1 MPAGVDQLIAL
12 LDLEQ
17 RGPGVFVG
25 AADETSTRQRVFGG
39 QVLAQALT
47 AAYRTVPDDRIA
59 HSLSAYFVRSGL
71 AGVPIEYRVDEIR
84 DGGSFSTRTLA
95 ASQQGRTIFFM
106 GCSFHRLE
114 PGLNHADTIP
124 QGVAAPQDCPPLSE
138 VLGARS
144 RRSAEAWRQ
153 EWGVL
158 ETRFASDTSAVNGA
172 HADAAMKVWV
182 RTESALPPDPRL
194 HQAVLAYASDL
205 TLLAVSTVPHPVVF
219 AGPGMQAASINHA
232 MWFHR
237 PARADQWLLYDQVSP
252 SASAGLGFSFG
263 RLFSGGQLVASCT
276 QEGLIRLT
284 DPAALVTGQVA
295 AATGEDGVPGLS

>member
-1 MPAGVDQLIAL
+1 MPAGVEELIAL

-17 RGPGVFVG
+17 RGDDLFLG
-25 AADETSTRQRVFGG
+25 AADENTHRQRVFGG

-47 AAYRTVPDDRIA
+47 AAYRTVAENRIA

-71 AGVPIEYRVDEIR
+71 AGIPIEYRVEETR
-84 DGGSFSTRTLA
+84 DGGSFSTRRLSAT
-95 ASQQGRTIFFM
+95 QDGRTIFFM
-106 GCSFHRLE
+106 ACSFHRLE
-114 PGLNHADTIP
+114 PGLNHADAIP
-124 QGVAAPQDCPPLSE
+124 QGVAPPEDCPPLSE

-158 ETRFASDTSAVNGA
+158 ETRFASDTSAVNGQQ
-172 HADAAMKVWV
+172 ADAAMKVWV
-182 RTESALPPDPRL
+182 RAESPLPDDPRL

-252 SASAGLGFSFG
+252 SASSGLGFSFG
-263 RLFSGGQLVASCT
+263 RLFSGGRLVASCT
-276 QEGLIRLT
+276 QEGLIRIT
-284 DPAALVTGQVA
+284 DPAAVVE
-295 AATGEDGVPGLS
+295 GEEAIPGLT

>member
-17 RGPGVFVG
+17 RAPGIFIG
-25 AADETSTRQRVFGG
+25 AADETSARQRVFGG

-47 AAYRTVPDDRIA
+47 AAYRTVTDDRLA

-71 AGVPIEYRVDEIR
+71 AGVPIEYRVEEIR
-84 DGGSFSTRTLA
+84 DGGTFSTRRLVAT
-95 ASQQGRTIFFM
+95 QQGRTIFFM

-114 PGLNHADTIP
+114 PGLNHADSPP
-124 QGVAAPQDCPPLSE
+124 QGVPQPQDCPPLSE

-158 ETRFASDTSAVNGA
+158 ETRFASDTSGLNGA
-172 HADAAMKVWV
+172 GTDAAMKLWV
-182 RTESALPPDPRL
+182 RTESALPADPRL
-194 HQAVLAYASDL
+194 HQTVLAYASDL

-237 PARADQWLLYDQVSP
+237 PARADRWLLYDQVSP
-252 SASAGLGFSFG
+252 SASAGLGFSSG
-263 RLFSGGQLVASCT
+263 RLFSDGQLVASCS
-276 QEGLIRLT
+276 QEGLIRIT
-284 DPAALVTGQVA
+284 DPVA
-295 AATGEDGVPGLS
+295 VAEGVEAIPGLT

>member
-1 MPAGVDQLIAL
+1 MPAGVEELIAL

-17 RGPGVFVG
+17 RGDDLFLG
-25 AADETSTRQRVFGG
+25 AADENTHRQRVFGG

-47 AAYRTVPDDRIA
+47 AAYRTVAENRIA

-71 AGVPIEYRVDEIR
+71 AGIPIEYHVEETR
-84 DGGSFSTRTLA
+84 DGGSFSTRRLSAT
-95 ASQQGRTIFFM
+95 QDGRTIFFM
-106 GCSFHRLE
+106 ACSFHRLE
-114 PGLNHADTIP
+114 PGLNHADAIP
-124 QGVAAPQDCPPLSE
+124 QGVTPPEQCPPLSE

-158 ETRFASDTSAVNGA
+158 ETRFASDTSAVNGSP
-172 HADAAMKVWV
+172 ADAAMKGWV
-182 RTESALPPDPRL
+182 RTESPLPSDPRL

-252 SASAGLGFSFG
+252 SASSGLGFSFG
-263 RLFSGGQLVASCT
+263 RLFSGGRLVASCT
-276 QEGLIRLT
+276 QEGLIRIT
-284 DPAALVTGQVA
+284 DPAAVV
-295 AATGEDGVPGLS
+295 EGVEAIPGLT